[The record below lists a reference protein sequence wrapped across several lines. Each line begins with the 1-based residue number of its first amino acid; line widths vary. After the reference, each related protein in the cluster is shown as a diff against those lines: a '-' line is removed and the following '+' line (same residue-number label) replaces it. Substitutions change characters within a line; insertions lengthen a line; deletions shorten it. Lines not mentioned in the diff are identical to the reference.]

1 MKYRKG
7 KLLLGTAF
15 LALAVTACGGEK
27 EADSETAQ
35 AEEAADQEE
44 EQQTEETR
52 EETEILEA
60 QETEDA
66 QDTAEGEM
74 EDAQDT
80 AEGGTEDA
88 QNTEVAGTEG
98 SQNSGLGAETSE
110 ASGNTAQEETGQTET
125 TAGDSGQEQQSGASD
140 NTAETAGSTQTADDS
155 QEAAAQSSD
164 SGTESQEETGVPAK
178 VRIYEATYFAEAV
191 YRNVNLE
198 TEWPPYCEIDISNV
212 TDTSF
217 DFTVYERTF
226 DGEPQRNLIFKTHTA
241 VFNGDGTTAVY
252 NGQEY
257 TLNFTFTNNRHSL
270 PDVTEIQVTGFAP
283 LEGETYLYNQVPGHE
298 FG

>member
-1 MKYRKG
+1 MKNG
-7 KLLLGTAF
+7 KVKVLLGTVL
-15 LALAVTACGGEK
+15 LALAVAACGGK
-27 EADSETAQ
+27 QEADSETAQ

-44 EQQTEETR
+44 GQQK
-52 EETEILEA
+52 ETETLEA
-60 QETEDA
+60 QETEEE
-66 QDTAEGEM
+66 QDTEKDE
-74 EDAQDT
+74 
-80 AEGGTEDA
+80 TEDSE
-88 QNTEVAGTEG
+88 TSDMT
-98 SQNSGLGAETSE
+98 AETSGN
-110 ASGNTAQEETGQTET
+110 SGSAEGTSENTAQEEKGQTGA
-125 TAGDSGQEQQSGASD
+125 TAGNGGQEQAADSSES
-140 NTAETAGSTQTADDS
+140 TAEASGSTQTADTS
-155 QEAAAQSSD
+155 QETAAQSPE
-164 SGTESQEETGVPAK
+164 SGAENSEETGVPAK
-178 VRIYEATYFAEAV
+178 VKIYEATYFAEAV

-217 DFTVYERTF
+217 DFTVYQITNNER
-226 DGEPQRNLIFKTHTA
+226 ELIFKTHTA

-257 TLNFTFTNNRHSL
+257 TLNFTFPNSRNSL

>member
-27 EADSETAQ
+27 EADSGTAQ
-35 AEEAADQEE
+35 AEEAAEQEE
-44 EQQTEETR
+44 EQQMEEAG

-60 QETEDA
+60 QDTEDA
-66 QDTAEGEM
+66 QDPAEGEM

-140 NTAETAGSTQTADDS
+140 NTAETAGSAQTADDS
-155 QEAAAQSSD
+155 QEAAAQSPD

-217 DFTVYERTF
+217 DFTVYQVTNHQEH
-226 DGEPQRNLIFKTHTA
+226 QRDLIFKTHTA

>member
-1 MKYRKG
+1 MKYRKV
-7 KLLLGTAF
+7 KLLLGAAL

-35 AEEAADQEE
+35 AEEAAEQEE
-44 EQQTEETR
+44 EPQTEEDQ

-66 QDTAEGEM
+66 QA
-74 EDAQDT
+74 T

-88 QNTEVAGTEG
+88 QNNEKAGTEG
-98 SQNSGLGAETSE
+98 SQNSGSGAETSE
-110 ASGNTAQEETGQTET
+110 DSGNTVQEGTAAQSGTTG
-125 TAGDSGQEQQSGASD
+125 GSGQEQSSDGADS
-140 NTAETAGSTQTADDS
+140 TAETAGNAQQADDS

-217 DFTVYERTF
+217 DFTVYQVTNHQEH
-226 DGEPQRNLIFKTHTA
+226 QRDLIFKTHTA

-257 TLNFTFTNNRHSL
+257 TLNFTFPNDRHSL

>member
-1 MKYRKG
+1 MKYRKV
-7 KLLLGTAF
+7 KLLLGAAL

-44 EQQTEETR
+44 EQKTEGTR

-60 QETEDA
+60 QE
-66 QDTAEGEM
+66 
-74 EDAQDT
+74 
-80 AEGGTEDA
+80 TEDA

-155 QEAAAQSSD
+155 QKAAAQSPD

-217 DFTVYERTF
+217 DFTVYQVTNHQEH
-226 DGEPQRNLIFKTHTA
+226 QRDLIFKTHTA

>member
-44 EQQTEETR
+44 QQ
-52 EETEILEA
+52 
-60 QETEDA
+60 
-66 QDTAEGEM
+66 M
-74 EDAQDT
+74 ED
-80 AEGGTEDA
+80 
-88 QNTEVAGTEG
+88 
-98 SQNSGLGAETSE
+98 
-110 ASGNTAQEETGQTET
+110 AQEETGQTET

-140 NTAETAGSTQTADDS
+140 NTAETAGSAQTADDS
-155 QEAAAQSSD
+155 QEAAAQSPD
-164 SGTESQEETGVPAK
+164 SGTESQEEIGVPAK

-198 TEWPPYCEIDISNV
+198 SSEWPPYCEIDISNV

-257 TLNFTFTNNRHSL
+257 TLNFTFPNDRHSL

>member
-1 MKYRKG
+1 MKYRKV
-7 KLLLGTAF
+7 KLLLGAAL

-35 AEEAADQEE
+35 AEETADQEE
-44 EQQTEETR
+44 EKQAEDVK
-52 EETEILEA
+52 EETETLEA
-60 QETEDA
+60 QET
-66 QDTAEGEM
+66 

-110 ASGNTAQEETGQTET
+110 ASGNTAQEETGQTEI

-140 NTAETAGSTQTADDS
+140 NTAETAGSAQTADDS
-155 QEAAAQSSD
+155 QEAAAQSPD

-217 DFTVYERTF
+217 DFTVYQVTNHQEH
-226 DGEPQRNLIFKTHTA
+226 QRDLIFKTHTA

>member
-1 MKYRKG
+1 MKYKKV
-7 KLLLGTAF
+7 KLLLGAAL

-35 AEEAADQEE
+35 AEETADQEE
-44 EQQTEETR
+44 EKQAEDVK
-52 EETEILEA
+52 EETETLEA

-66 QDTAEGEM
+66 QDT
-74 EDAQDT
+74 T
-80 AEGGTEDA
+80 EGGTEDA
-88 QNTEVAGTEG
+88 QNTEEAGTGTEG
-98 SQNSGLGAETSE
+98 SQNSGSGAETSE
-110 ASGNTAQEETGQTET
+110 ASGNTEEAAGNTAQEETGQTET

-140 NTAETAGSTQTADDS
+140 NTAETAGSAQTADDS
-155 QEAAAQSSD
+155 QKAAAQSPD

-257 TLNFTFTNNRHSL
+257 TLNFTFPNDRHSL

>member
-1 MKYRKG
+1 MKYRKI
-7 KLLLGTAF
+7 KLLLGATL

-35 AEEAADQEE
+35 AEETADQEE
-44 EQQTEETR
+44 EKQAEDVK
-52 EETEILEA
+52 EETETLEA

-66 QDTAEGEM
+66 QDT
-74 EDAQDT
+74 T
-80 AEGGTEDA
+80 EGGTEDA
-88 QNTEVAGTEG
+88 QNTEEAGTGTEG
-98 SQNSGLGAETSE
+98 SQNSGSGAETSEASGNTEE

-140 NTAETAGSTQTADDS
+140 NAAETAGSTQTADDS
-155 QEAAAQSSD
+155 QKAAAQSPD

-217 DFTVYERTF
+217 DFTVYQVTNHQEH
-226 DGEPQRNLIFKTHTA
+226 QRDLIFKTHTA

>member
-1 MKYRKG
+1 MKYRKV
-7 KLLLGTAF
+7 KLLLGATL

-35 AEEAADQEE
+35 AEETADQEE
-44 EQQTEETR
+44 EKQAEDVK
-52 EETEILEA
+52 EETETLEA

-66 QDTAEGEM
+66 QDT
-74 EDAQDT
+74 T
-80 AEGGTEDA
+80 EGGTEDA
-88 QNTEVAGTEG
+88 QNTEEAGTGTEG
-98 SQNSGLGAETSE
+98 SQNSGSGAETSEASGNTEE

-155 QEAAAQSSD
+155 QKAAAQSPD

>member
-80 AEGGTEDA
+80 AKGETEDA

-140 NTAETAGSTQTADDS
+140 NTAETAGSAQTADDS

-178 VRIYEATYFAEAV
+178 VKIYEATYFAEAV

-198 TEWPPYCEIDISNV
+198 TEWQPYCEIDISNV

>member
-1 MKYRKG
+1 MKYRKV
-7 KLLLGTAF
+7 KLLLGAAL

-44 EQQTEETR
+44 QQ
-52 EETEILEA
+52 
-60 QETEDA
+60 
-66 QDTAEGEM
+66 M
-74 EDAQDT
+74 ED
-80 AEGGTEDA
+80 
-88 QNTEVAGTEG
+88 
-98 SQNSGLGAETSE
+98 
-110 ASGNTAQEETGQTET
+110 AQEETGQTEI

-140 NTAETAGSTQTADDS
+140 NTAETAGSAQTADDS
-155 QEAAAQSSD
+155 QEAAAQSPD
-164 SGTESQEETGVPAK
+164 SGTESQEEIGVPAK

-257 TLNFTFTNNRHSL
+257 TLNFTFPNDRHSL

>member
-1 MKYRKG
+1 MKYRKV
-7 KLLLGTAF
+7 KLLLGAAL

-110 ASGNTAQEETGQTET
+110 ASGNTAQEETGQTEI

-140 NTAETAGSTQTADDS
+140 NTAETVGSTQTADDS

-178 VRIYEATYFAEAV
+178 VKIYEATYFAEAV

-257 TLNFTFTNNRHSL
+257 TLNFTFPNDRHSL

>member
-1 MKYRKG
+1 MKYRKV
-7 KLLLGTAF
+7 KLLLGAAL

-35 AEEAADQEE
+35 AEETADQEE

-80 AEGGTEDA
+80 AKGETEDA

-110 ASGNTAQEETGQTET
+110 ASGNTAQEETGQTEI

-140 NTAETAGSTQTADDS
+140 NTAETAGSAQTADDS
-155 QEAAAQSSD
+155 QEAAAQSPD

-212 TDTSF
+212 TDTSL

-226 DGEPQRNLIFKTHTA
+226 DGEPQRNLIFKTH
-241 VFNGDGTTAVY
+241 TAVY

>member
-1 MKYRKG
+1 MKYRKV
-7 KLLLGTAF
+7 KLLLGATL

-35 AEEAADQEE
+35 AEETADQEE
-44 EQQTEETR
+44 EKQAEDVK
-52 EETEILEA
+52 EETETLEA

-66 QDTAEGEM
+66 QDT
-74 EDAQDT
+74 T
-80 AEGGTEDA
+80 EGGTEDA
-88 QNTEVAGTEG
+88 QNTEEAGTGTEG
-98 SQNSGLGAETSE
+98 SQNSGSGAETSEASGNTEE
-110 ASGNTAQEETGQTET
+110 ASGNTAQEETGQTEI

-140 NTAETAGSTQTADDS
+140 NTAEIAGSAQTADDS
-155 QEAAAQSSD
+155 QEAAAQSPD

-217 DFTVYERTF
+217 DFTVYQVTNHQEH
-226 DGEPQRNLIFKTHTA
+226 QRDLIFKTHTA

>member
-1 MKYRKG
+1 MKYRKV
-7 KLLLGTAF
+7 KLLLGATL

-35 AEEAADQEE
+35 AEETADQEE
-44 EQQTEETR
+44 EKQAEDVK
-52 EETEILEA
+52 EETETLEA

-66 QDTAEGEM
+66 QDT
-74 EDAQDT
+74 T
-80 AEGGTEDA
+80 EGGTEDA
-88 QNTEVAGTEG
+88 QNTEEAGTGTEG
-98 SQNSGLGAETSE
+98 SQNSGSGAETSEASGNTEE
-110 ASGNTAQEETGQTET
+110 ASGNTAQEETGQTEI

-140 NTAETAGSTQTADDS
+140 NTAETAGSAQTADDS
-155 QEAAAQSSD
+155 QEAAAQSPD

-270 PDVTEIQVTGFAP
+270 PDVTEIQVTGFAS

>member
-1 MKYRKG
+1 MKYRKV
-7 KLLLGTAF
+7 KLLLGATL

-35 AEEAADQEE
+35 AEETADQEE
-44 EQQTEETR
+44 EKQAEDVK
-52 EETEILEA
+52 EETETLEA

-66 QDTAEGEM
+66 QDT
-74 EDAQDT
+74 T
-80 AEGGTEDA
+80 EGGTEDA
-88 QNTEVAGTEG
+88 QNTEEAGTGTEG
-98 SQNSGLGAETSE
+98 SQNSGSGAETSEASGNTEE

-155 QEAAAQSSD
+155 QEAAAQSPD

>member
-27 EADSETAQ
+27 EADSGTAQ
-35 AEEAADQEE
+35 AEEAAEQEE
-44 EQQTEETR
+44 EQQMEEAG

-66 QDTAEGEM
+66 QDP
-74 EDAQDT
+74 
-80 AEGGTEDA
+80 AEGGTEDP
-88 QNTEVAGTEG
+88 QNTEAAGTGTEG
-98 SQNSGLGAETSE
+98 SQNSGLGADTSE
-110 ASGNTAQEETGQTET
+110 ASGNTEEASGNTVQEGNGQTET
-125 TAGDSGQEQQSGASD
+125 TAGDSGQGQQSGTSD
-140 NTAETAGSTQTADDS
+140 NAAETSDSVQTADDS
-155 QEAAAQSSD
+155 QEAAAQSPD

-257 TLNFTFTNNRHSL
+257 TLNFTFPNDRHSL

>member
-1 MKYRKG
+1 MKYRKI
-7 KLLLGTAF
+7 KLLLGATL

-35 AEEAADQEE
+35 AEETADQEE
-44 EQQTEETR
+44 EKQAEDVK
-52 EETEILEA
+52 EETETLEA

-66 QDTAEGEM
+66 QDT
-74 EDAQDT
+74 T
-80 AEGGTEDA
+80 EGGTEDA
-88 QNTEVAGTEG
+88 QNTEEAGTGTEG
-98 SQNSGLGAETSE
+98 SQNSGSGAETSEASGNTEE

-155 QEAAAQSSD
+155 QKAAAQSPD

-217 DFTVYERTF
+217 DFTVYQVTNHQEH
-226 DGEPQRNLIFKTHTA
+226 QRDLIFKTHTA

>member
-1 MKYRKG
+1 MKYRKV
-7 KLLLGTAF
+7 KLLLGAAL

-66 QDTAEGEM
+66 QDTAESEM

-155 QEAAAQSSD
+155 QKAAAQSPD

-217 DFTVYERTF
+217 DFTVYQVTNHQEH
-226 DGEPQRNLIFKTHTA
+226 QRDLIFKTHTA

>member
-1 MKYRKG
+1 MKYRKV
-7 KLLLGTAF
+7 KLLLGAAL

-35 AEEAADQEE
+35 AEEAAD
-44 EQQTEETR
+44 
-52 EETEILEA
+52 
-60 QETEDA
+60 
-66 QDTAEGEM
+66 
-74 EDAQDT
+74 
-80 AEGGTEDA
+80 
-88 QNTEVAGTEG
+88 
-98 SQNSGLGAETSE
+98 
-110 ASGNTAQEETGQTET
+110 
-125 TAGDSGQEQQSGASD
+125 
-140 NTAETAGSTQTADDS
+140 DS
-155 QEAAAQSSD
+155 QEAAAQSPD

-257 TLNFTFTNNRHSL
+257 TLNFTFPNDRHSL
-270 PDVTEIQVTGFAP
+270 PDVTEIQVTGFAS

>member
-1 MKYRKG
+1 MKYRKV
-7 KLLLGTAF
+7 KLLLGATL

-35 AEEAADQEE
+35 AEETADQEE
-44 EQQTEETR
+44 EKQAEDVK
-52 EETEILEA
+52 EETETLEA
-60 QETEDA
+60 QET
-66 QDTAEGEM
+66 

-110 ASGNTAQEETGQTET
+110 ASGNTAQEETGQTEI

-155 QEAAAQSSD
+155 QKAAAQSPD

-257 TLNFTFTNNRHSL
+257 TLNFTFPNDRHSL

>member
-1 MKYRKG
+1 MKYRKV
-7 KLLLGTAF
+7 KLLLGAAF

-66 QDTAEGEM
+66 QDTAEG
-74 EDAQDT
+74 
-80 AEGGTEDA
+80 GTEDA
-88 QNTEVAGTEG
+88 QNTEEAGTGTEG
-98 SQNSGLGAETSE
+98 SQNSGSGAETSEASGNTEE
-110 ASGNTAQEETGQTET
+110 ASGNTAQEETGHTET

-140 NTAETAGSTQTADDS
+140 NTAETAGSAQTADDS

-178 VRIYEATYFAEAV
+178 VKIYEATYFAEAV

-198 TEWPPYCEIDISNV
+198 TEWQPYCEIDISNV

-217 DFTVYERTF
+217 DFTVYELTF

-241 VFNGDGTTAVY
+241 VFNGNGTTAVY

-257 TLNFTFTNNRHSL
+257 TLNFTFPNDRHSL

>member
-1 MKYRKG
+1 MKYRKV
-7 KLLLGTAF
+7 KLLLGATL

-35 AEEAADQEE
+35 AEETADQEE
-44 EQQTEETR
+44 EKQAEDVK
-52 EETEILEA
+52 EETETLEA

-66 QDTAEGEM
+66 QDT
-74 EDAQDT
+74 T
-80 AEGGTEDA
+80 EGGTEDA
-88 QNTEVAGTEG
+88 QNTEEAGTGTEG
-98 SQNSGLGAETSE
+98 SQNSGSGAETSEASGNTEE

-155 QEAAAQSSD
+155 QKAAAQSPD

-217 DFTVYERTF
+217 DFTVYQVTNHQEH
-226 DGEPQRNLIFKTHTA
+226 QRDLIFKTHTA

>member
-1 MKYRKG
+1 MKYRKV
-7 KLLLGTAF
+7 KLLLGAAL

-35 AEEAADQEE
+35 AEEA
-44 EQQTEETR
+44 
-52 EETEILEA
+52 
-60 QETEDA
+60 
-66 QDTAEGEM
+66 
-74 EDAQDT
+74 
-80 AEGGTEDA
+80 
-88 QNTEVAGTEG
+88 
-98 SQNSGLGAETSE
+98 
-110 ASGNTAQEETGQTET
+110 
-125 TAGDSGQEQQSGASD
+125 
-140 NTAETAGSTQTADDS
+140 ADDS

-217 DFTVYERTF
+217 DFTVYQVTNHQEH
-226 DGEPQRNLIFKTHTA
+226 QRDLIFKTHTA

>member
-1 MKYRKG
+1 MKYRKV
-7 KLLLGTAF
+7 KLLLGATL

-35 AEEAADQEE
+35 AEETADQEE
-44 EQQTEETR
+44 EKQAEDVK
-52 EETEILEA
+52 EETETLEA

-66 QDTAEGEM
+66 QDT
-74 EDAQDT
+74 T
-80 AEGGTEDA
+80 EGGTEDA
-88 QNTEVAGTEG
+88 QNTEEAGTGTEG
-98 SQNSGLGAETSE
+98 SQNSGSGAETSEASGNTEE
-110 ASGNTAQEETGQTET
+110 ASGNTAQEETGQTEI

-140 NTAETAGSTQTADDS
+140 NTAETAGSAQTADDS
-155 QEAAAQSSD
+155 QEAAAQSPD

-217 DFTVYERTF
+217 DFTVYQVTNHQEH
-226 DGEPQRNLIFKTHTA
+226 QRDLIFKTHTA

>member
-66 QDTAEGEM
+66 QDTAEG
-74 EDAQDT
+74 
-80 AEGGTEDA
+80 GTEDA

-110 ASGNTAQEETGQTET
+110 TSGNIAQEETGQTET

-178 VRIYEATYFAEAV
+178 VKIYEATYFAEAV

-257 TLNFTFTNNRHSL
+257 TLNFTFPNDRHSL

>member
-1 MKYRKG
+1 MKYRKV
-7 KLLLGTAF
+7 KLLLGATL

-35 AEEAADQEE
+35 AEETADQEE
-44 EQQTEETR
+44 EKQAEDVK
-52 EETEILEA
+52 EETETLEA
-60 QETEDA
+60 QET
-66 QDTAEGEM
+66 

-88 QNTEVAGTEG
+88 QNTEVAGKEG

-110 ASGNTAQEETGQTET
+110 ASGNTAQEETGQTEI

-140 NTAETAGSTQTADDS
+140 NAAETASSAQTANDS

-217 DFTVYERTF
+217 DFTVYQVTNHQEH
-226 DGEPQRNLIFKTHTA
+226 QRDLIFKTHTA

>member
-1 MKYRKG
+1 MKYRKV
-7 KLLLGTAF
+7 KLLLGAAL

-35 AEEAADQEE
+35 AEETADQEE
-44 EQQTEETR
+44 EKQAEDVK
-52 EETEILEA
+52 EETETLEA

-66 QDTAEGEM
+66 QDT
-74 EDAQDT
+74 T
-80 AEGGTEDA
+80 EGGTEDA
-88 QNTEVAGTEG
+88 QNTEEAGTGTEG
-98 SQNSGLGAETSE
+98 SQNSGSGAETSEASGNTEE

-155 QEAAAQSSD
+155 QKAAAQSPD

-217 DFTVYERTF
+217 DFTVYQVTNHQEH
-226 DGEPQRNLIFKTHTA
+226 QRDLIFKTHTA

>member
-7 KLLLGTAF
+7 KLLLGTAL

-27 EADSETAQ
+27 EADSGTAQ
-35 AEEAADQEE
+35 AEEAAEQEE
-44 EQQTEETR
+44 EQQMEEAG

-66 QDTAEGEM
+66 QDP
-74 EDAQDT
+74 
-80 AEGGTEDA
+80 AEGGTEEA
-88 QNTEVAGTEG
+88 QNNEKAGTEG
-98 SQNSGLGAETSE
+98 SQNSGSGAETSE
-110 ASGNTAQEETGQTET
+110 AFGNMEEASRDTAQEETGQTKT
-125 TAGDSGQEQQSGASD
+125 TAGDSGQEQSSDGADS
-140 NTAETAGSTQTADDS
+140 TAETPGTAQTADDS
-155 QEAAAQSSD
+155 QGAAAQSSD

-217 DFTVYERTF
+217 DFTVYQVTNHQEH
-226 DGEPQRNLIFKTHTA
+226 QRDLIFKTHTA

-257 TLNFTFTNNRHSL
+257 TLNFTFPNDRHSL

>member
-1 MKYRKG
+1 M
-7 KLLLGTAF
+7 
-15 LALAVTACGGEK
+15 
-27 EADSETAQ
+27 
-35 AEEAADQEE
+35 
-44 EQQTEETR
+44 
-52 EETEILEA
+52 
-60 QETEDA
+60 
-66 QDTAEGEM
+66 
-74 EDAQDT
+74 
-80 AEGGTEDA
+80 
-88 QNTEVAGTEG
+88 
-98 SQNSGLGAETSE
+98 
-110 ASGNTAQEETGQTET
+110 
-125 TAGDSGQEQQSGASD
+125 
-140 NTAETAGSTQTADDS
+140 
-155 QEAAAQSSD
+155 
-164 SGTESQEETGVPAK
+164 
-178 VRIYEATYFAEAV
+178 RIYEATYFAEAV

-217 DFTVYERTF
+217 DFTVYQVTNHQEH
-226 DGEPQRNLIFKTHTA
+226 QRDLIFKTHTA

>member
-1 MKYRKG
+1 MKYRKV
-7 KLLLGTAF
+7 KLLLGAAL

-27 EADSETAQ
+27 EADSETAR
-35 AEEAADQEE
+35 AEEAADQE

-60 QETEDA
+60 QET
-66 QDTAEGEM
+66 

-140 NTAETAGSTQTADDS
+140 NTAETVGSTQTADDS

>member
-1 MKYRKG
+1 MKYRKV
-7 KLLLGTAF
+7 KLLLGAAL

-35 AEEAADQEE
+35 AEETADQEE
-44 EQQTEETR
+44 EQQTEGTR

-80 AEGGTEDA
+80 AKGETEDA

-110 ASGNTAQEETGQTET
+110 ASGNTAQEETGQTEI

-140 NTAETAGSTQTADDS
+140 NTAETAGSAQTADDS
-155 QEAAAQSSD
+155 QEAAAQSPD

-241 VFNGDGTTAVY
+241 VY

>member
-1 MKYRKG
+1 M
-7 KLLLGTAF
+7 
-15 LALAVTACGGEK
+15 TACGGEK

-35 AEEAADQEE
+35 AEETADQEE
-44 EQQTEETR
+44 EKQAEDVK
-52 EETEILEA
+52 EETETLEA

-66 QDTAEGEM
+66 QDT
-74 EDAQDT
+74 T
-80 AEGGTEDA
+80 EGGTEDA
-88 QNTEVAGTEG
+88 QNTEEAGTGTEG
-98 SQNSGLGAETSE
+98 SQNSGSGAETSEASGNTEE

-155 QEAAAQSSD
+155 QEAAAQSPD

-217 DFTVYERTF
+217 DFTVYQVTNHQEH
-226 DGEPQRNLIFKTHTA
+226 QRDLIFKTHTA

>member
-1 MKYRKG
+1 MKYRKV
-7 KLLLGTAF
+7 KLLLGATL

-35 AEEAADQEE
+35 AEETADQEE
-44 EQQTEETR
+44 EKQAEDVK
-52 EETEILEA
+52 EETETLEA

-66 QDTAEGEM
+66 QDT
-74 EDAQDT
+74 T
-80 AEGGTEDA
+80 EGGTEGA
-88 QNTEVAGTEG
+88 QNTEEAGTGTEG
-98 SQNSGLGAETSE
+98 SQNSGSGAETSEASGNTEE
-110 ASGNTAQEETGQTET
+110 ASGNTAQEETGQTEI
-125 TAGDSGQEQQSGASD
+125 TAGDSGQEKQSGASD
-140 NTAETAGSTQTADDS
+140 NTAETAGSAQTADDS
-155 QEAAAQSSD
+155 QEAAAQSPD

-257 TLNFTFTNNRHSL
+257 TLNFTFPNDRHSL

>member
-1 MKYRKG
+1 MKYRKV
-7 KLLLGTAF
+7 KLLLGATL

-35 AEEAADQEE
+35 AEETADQEE
-44 EQQTEETR
+44 EKQAEDVK
-52 EETEILEA
+52 EETETLEA

-66 QDTAEGEM
+66 QDT
-74 EDAQDT
+74 T
-80 AEGGTEDA
+80 EGGTEDA
-88 QNTEVAGTEG
+88 QNTEEAGTGTEG

-110 ASGNTAQEETGQTET
+110 ASGNTAQEETGQTEI

-140 NTAETAGSTQTADDS
+140 NTAETAGSAQTADDS
-155 QEAAAQSSD
+155 QEAAAQSPD

-257 TLNFTFTNNRHSL
+257 TLNFTFPNDRHSL

>member
-1 MKYRKG
+1 MKYRKV
-7 KLLLGTAF
+7 KLLLGATL

-35 AEEAADQEE
+35 AEETADQEE
-44 EQQTEETR
+44 EKQAEDVK
-52 EETEILEA
+52 EETETLEA
-60 QETEDA
+60 QETD
-66 QDTAEGEM
+66 
-74 EDAQDT
+74 DAQDT

-88 QNTEVAGTEG
+88 QNNEVAGKEG
-98 SQNSGLGAETSE
+98 AQNSGLGAETSE
-110 ASGNTAQEETGQTET
+110 ASGNTAQEETGQTEI

-140 NTAETAGSTQTADDS
+140 NAAETASSAQTANDS

-178 VRIYEATYFAEAV
+178 VRIYEATYFAEAA

-217 DFTVYERTF
+217 DFTVYQVTNHQEH
-226 DGEPQRNLIFKTHTA
+226 QRDLIFKTHTA

>member
-1 MKYRKG
+1 MKYRKV
-7 KLLLGTAF
+7 KLLLGAAL

-35 AEEAADQEE
+35 AEETADQEE

-60 QETEDA
+60 QET
-66 QDTAEGEM
+66 

-110 ASGNTAQEETGQTET
+110 ASGNTAQEETGQTEI

-140 NTAETAGSTQTADDS
+140 NTAETVGSTQTADDS

-257 TLNFTFTNNRHSL
+257 TLNFTFPNDRHSL